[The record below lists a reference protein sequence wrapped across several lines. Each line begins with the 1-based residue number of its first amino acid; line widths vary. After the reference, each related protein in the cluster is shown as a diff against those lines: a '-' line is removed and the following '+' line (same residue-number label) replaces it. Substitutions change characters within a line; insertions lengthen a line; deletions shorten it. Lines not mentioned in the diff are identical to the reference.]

1 MSKNSII
8 SYFFILLL
16 AVSLIACNKKEDESG
31 KNVNETGESIT
42 ADQLD
47 TIKPDQ
53 ISSWAAI
60 YESDKEI
67 LSFEKGG
74 TAVYKGTEYDSY
86 LIDDNFITFQGKEE
100 LKSRYV
106 MKRKKMLLY
115 ETKEYQRET
124 VEGAYQDVPEGSV
137 EGLWSFDE
145 NVSFEF
151 TEKGT
156 FYEDRNFPGHYL
168 VDEEAHTIKLMYNDH
183 FEDIYLYYT
192 IEGDVMKIEYPWSL
206 VPTEVKQE

>member
-1 MSKNSII
+1 MRIKSII

-16 AVSLIACNKKEDESG
+16 TVSLVSCDKKDNDSQA
-31 KNVNETGESIT
+31 NTGESI
-42 ADQLD
+42 ASDQLD

-53 ISSWAAI
+53 ISSWAAV
-60 YESDKEI
+60 YEKDKEI
-67 LSFEKGG
+67 LSFKKDGG
-74 TAVYKGTEYDSY
+74 AVYKGTEYDSY
-86 LIDDNFITFQGKEE
+86 TIDDDFITFKGKEE

-115 ETKEYQRET
+115 ETKDYKKEV
-124 VEGAYQDVPEGSV
+124 VEGAYNDVPEDSV
-137 EGLWSFDE
+137 VGLWSFDA
-145 NVSFEF
+145 NYSFEF

-192 IEGDVMKIEYPWSL
+192 REGDVLKIEYPWSL
-206 VPTEVKQE
+206 VPTEEKQ